1 MFFFVGTETL
11 TFFQVRWTFLGLL
24 ENSWSEGFS
33 MFTTSLR
40 FEEVVVPASYTET
53 QNCWKHKKSS
63 EVNQTF
69 FLTFYSS
76 RSSQLKYVHRFFN
89 IANIFTILQESF
101 SFNKNFHNKYN
112 RIYKKLDLLIGYIAY
127 AIYRYF
133 SFYFKSWDVSNAT
146 ILKLQYLSLH
156 YGFRKKVFEAEK
168 IYNKNPE
175 FFWFTKSH
183 NFEKKFK
190 NLKTF
195 IVTVCEKD
203 HYHVN
208 ILFD

>member
-53 QNCWKHKKSS
+53 QNCWKHKNSS

-112 RIYKKLDLLIGYIAY
+112 RIYKKLDLLIGYIA
-127 AIYRYF
+127 
-133 SFYFKSWDVSNAT
+133 
-146 ILKLQYLSLH
+146 LQFISISL
-156 YGFRKKVFEAEK
+156 FTSKAE
-168 IYNKNPE
+168 
-175 FFWFTKSH
+175 
-183 NFEKKFK
+183 
-190 NLKTF
+190 TF
-195 IVTVCEKD
+195 PIP
-203 HYHVN
+203 
-208 ILFD
+208 LF